1 LEKKLYRIN
10 KGKKLCGVCTG
21 LAEYFDLDV
30 NIVRLITVVAA
41 LTSFGIVGY
50 IAAAIIIPEK
60 PPV

>member
-1 LEKKLYRIN
+1 MEKKLYRIN

-41 LTSFGIVGY
+41 LTSFGIVAY
-50 IAAAIIIPEK
+50 VAAALILPEK
-60 PPV
+60 PVE

>member
-1 LEKKLYRIN
+1 MEKKLYRIN